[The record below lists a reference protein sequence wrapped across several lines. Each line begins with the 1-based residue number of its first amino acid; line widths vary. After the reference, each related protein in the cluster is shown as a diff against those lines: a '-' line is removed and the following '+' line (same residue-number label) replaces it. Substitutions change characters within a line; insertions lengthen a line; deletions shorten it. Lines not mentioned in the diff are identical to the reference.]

1 MTGRVVFDGSVLAAG
16 PVTGV
21 ARSFLTTL
29 AAYGQLDRQPGDLDP
44 VLLVP
49 AGVKMPDMAGVRLES
64 GPVGAFRKQ
73 LRLPG
78 LLRELDADV
87 FHSPVAALPLRAR
100 CPMVATIHDL
110 PWYASEPLHEPGCGW
125 RHRLAVRVAARR
137 AAAIVVPSRAT
148 ALDVLRE
155 CPDKR
160 QAGVCIIPHGVAPPS
175 EPAPPA
181 HLDGPFLVLGD
192 DRPRKN
198 LARVKQAHAQARTI
212 EPSLPDLEIHGP
224 VHGYVTEAEKA
235 KLLRSCRALL
245 HLSLFE
251 GFGLPVLEA
260 FGHGLPVL
268 CSNRA
273 SLPEV
278 AGDAALAVDPTD
290 IEAMAN
296 AIVRIHRDEE
306 LRTRL
311 RARGLERARVLTPV
325 SSAAGW
331 RHLHRELEQQA
342 QVELHRAEAGG

>member
-1 MTGRVVFDGSVLAAG
+1 
-16 PVTGV
+16 
-21 ARSFLTTL
+21 
-29 AAYGQLDRQPGDLDP
+29 
-44 VLLVP
+44 
-49 AGVKMPDMAGVRLES
+49 
-64 GPVGAFRKQ
+64 
-73 LRLPG
+73 
-78 LLRELDADV
+78 
-87 FHSPVAALPLRAR
+87 
-100 CPMVATIHDL
+100 
-110 PWYASEPLHEPGCGW
+110 
-125 RHRLAVRVAARR
+125 
-137 AAAIVVPSRAT
+137 
-148 ALDVLRE
+148 
-155 CPDKR
+155 
-160 QAGVCIIPHGVAPPS
+160 
-175 EPAPPA
+175 
-181 HLDGPFLVLGD
+181 
-192 DRPRKN
+192 
-198 LARVKQAHAQARTI
+198 
-212 EPSLPDLEIHGP
+212 
-224 VHGYVTEAEKA
+224 

>member
-1 MTGRVVFDGSVLAAG
+1 MTLRQVVFDGSVLAAG
-16 PVTGV
+16 PPTGV

-29 AAYGQLDRQPGDLDP
+29 AAYGRLAQKAGDPEP

-49 AGVKMPDMAGVRLES
+49 AGTAAPNMAGVQVQL
-64 GPVGAFRKQ
+64 GPVGAVRKQ

-78 LLRELDADV
+78 LLRELGAGV
-87 FHSPVAALPLRAR
+87 FHSPVTALPVRAR

-110 PWYASEPLHEPGCGW
+110 PWHAREVLQEPGCGW
-125 RHRLAVRVAARR
+125 RHRLAVRVATRR

-155 CPDKR
+155 CR
-160 QAGVCIIPHGVAPPS
+160 EHGHAQVCVIRHGVALPS
-175 EPAPPA
+175 EPAPPEQ
-181 HLDGPFLVLGD
+181 LNGPFLVLGD

-198 LARVKQAHAQARTI
+198 LARVKEAHAQARVI
-212 EPSLPDLEIHGP
+212 EPDLPDLEIHGP
-224 VHGYVTEAEKA
+224 VHGYVTEAEKS

-268 CSNRA
+268 CSDRG

-278 AGDAALAVDPTD
+278 TDGAALAVDPTNVA
-290 IEAMAN
+290 AMAR
-296 AIVRIHRDEE
+296 AMVRIHRNQE
-306 LRTRL
+306 LRAAL
-311 RARGLERARVLTPV
+311 RAKGLRRAAALTPET
-325 SSAAGW
+325 SATGW
-331 RHLHRELEQQA
+331 RSLHEEVQRRCE
-342 QVELHRAEAGG
+342 